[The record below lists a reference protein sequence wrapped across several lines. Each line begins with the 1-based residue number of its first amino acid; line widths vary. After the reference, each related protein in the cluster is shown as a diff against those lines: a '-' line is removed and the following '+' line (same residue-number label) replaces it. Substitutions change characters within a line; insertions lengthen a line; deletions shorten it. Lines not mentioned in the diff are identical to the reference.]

1 VLEDPFEV
9 MRSNGY
15 IYGWTIS
22 IYEYRAT
29 IETLV
34 GSRLRGF
41 ADSS

>member
-1 VLEDPFEV
+1 MLEDPFEV

-34 GSRLRGF
+34 RGT
-41 ADSS
+41 ARASLT

>member
-1 VLEDPFEV
+1 MLEDPFEV

-22 IYEYRAT
+22 IYEYRVT

-34 GSRLRGF
+34 RGT
-41 ADSS
+41 ARDSLT